1 MPSPQPVPVDDI
13 TDIGAVCLFWFR
25 SSASTANQTVGV
37 FFNLVTKTT
46 RDVSALPVGGAERK
60 IVMEARRRGLAITWR
75 QEEHGRM
82 GGV

>member
-13 TDIGAVCLFWFR
+13 TNIGAVCSGSGPL
-25 SSASTANQTVGV
+25 N
-37 FFNLVTKTT
+37 
-46 RDVSALPVGGAERK
+46 ALPVGGAERT
-60 IVMEARRRGLAITWR
+60 IVMEARRRGLAITRR